1 MGVSTM
7 PAQSTQNA
15 KFATSQQYIRKE
27 VRDNLIFLD
36 EGKHGT
42 FLHAQSTQNNNFS
55 KSLQSLKKKG
65 RDEADFLDA
74 NKHQTFLQVD
84 ALNIGGQGQSGP
96 KYPL

>member
-1 MGVSTM
+1 M
-7 PAQSTQNA
+7 
-15 KFATSQQYIRKE
+15 
-27 VRDNLIFLD
+27 IFLD